1 MTPIAP
7 NSSAASLVARYT
19 AVETKT
25 RAIAAS
31 SKSGRLRSATLDEI
45 DSKDLHIYPITRS
58 SLSFRWHL
66 LHQVGKPLTNAA
78 RIFVDTIV
86 NDLDVKR
93 QRWQMLVSK

>member
-1 MTPIAP
+1 MTVDSYLGVLEIARH
-7 NSSAASLVARYT
+7 SDWAAFIPVT
-19 AVETKT
+19 
-25 RAIAAS
+25 
-31 SKSGRLRSATLDEI
+31 GMLDEI